1 MKRTQNILAIMLT
14 VIVLFQIGFAYSQ
27 EAKIDVVSGYKE
39 QGKILEHVTDSPL
52 PDSYKSVSN
61 TQYGM
66 LSSLLEGIVPQIY
79 EGYEDMI
86 KDPEISLNTKLGL
99 YGMVQLGNESLLGA
113 QPSVDIKQH
122 LAMQWI
128 PGYDESKYTT
138 WAQDQT
144 ETWVKYCNT
153 ITDDDTKSKCLSDC
167 GKPTNA
173 FDKITCARD
182 AADEW
187 ENQELGEE
195 VGETEETVVEDGL
208 LNCSALKYN
217 PYRDYCL
224 EQCTSFVEGK
234 VTSSHE
240 EDQNCIKELI
250 EIEEAADKTGLED
263 LRDETEAE
271 MLERY
276 EKSLDIE
283 VEDKNKIAVSDGWD
297 YLNKSGVRSLWGR
310 MLAISYILFIV
321 VMIIGGFMVMF
332 RNKIGGQV
340 AVTIFNTIPNV
351 VIALLLATFSFAIVG
366 LILNASVIAS
376 NIIKGFMGLGDDFL
390 YVNNLVSLVQ
400 GGEAT
405 ASPEAMLGDAFY
417 ALSFILD
424 GVLAFL
430 TGGISLIG
438 TGVIAVGGWIIDG
451 KVHSIG
457 SLLVILIFVIAF
469 VFISIRVFL
478 TLMKAFLGI
487 IVDTVFGP
495 ILITLSAIPGLD
507 KLRKQW
513 FNRLIKNAL
522 VFPLVLA
529 LINLPVYIRK
539 IAENGALSLDM
550 EILSAGDFSKG
561 VLEGKSFLVS
571 IFFGV
576 LPFICYNAA
585 ANVPLLLE
593 DFFPTQ
599 VGQGMAKFMAGASA
613 PMSKIPIIG
622 KAFKQEG
629 K

>member
-1 MKRTQNILAIMLT
+1 M
-14 VIVLFQIGFAYSQ
+14 
-27 EAKIDVVSGYKE
+27 
-39 QGKILEHVTDSPL
+39 
-52 PDSYKSVSN
+52 
-61 TQYGM
+61 
-66 LSSLLEGIVPQIY
+66 
-79 EGYEDMI
+79 
-86 KDPEISLNTKLGL
+86 
-99 YGMVQLGNESLLGA
+99 
-113 QPSVDIKQH
+113 
-122 LAMQWI
+122 
-128 PGYDESKYTT
+128 
-138 WAQDQT
+138 
-144 ETWVKYCNT
+144 
-153 ITDDDTKSKCLSDC
+153 
-167 GKPTNA
+167 
-173 FDKITCARD
+173 
-182 AADEW
+182 
-187 ENQELGEE
+187 
-195 VGETEETVVEDGL
+195 
-208 LNCSALKYN
+208 
-217 PYRDYCL
+217 
-224 EQCTSFVEGK
+224 
-234 VTSSHE
+234 
-240 EDQNCIKELI
+240 
-250 EIEEAADKTGLED
+250 
-263 LRDETEAE
+263 
-271 MLERY
+271 
-276 EKSLDIE
+276 
-283 VEDKNKIAVSDGWD
+283 
-297 YLNKSGVRSLWGR
+297 WGR

-376 NIIKGFMGLGDDFL
+376 NIVKGFMGLGDDFL
-390 YVNNLVSLVQ
+390 YVNNLVSLVE

-529 LINLPVYIRK
+529 LVNLPVYIRK
-539 IAENGALSLDM
+539 IAEDGALSLDM

-561 VLEGKSFLVS
+561 VYDGKSFLVS